1 MEQKKV
7 VSKLVIPTMRRMEK
21 ISIKELV
28 HSEEE
33 FLELRRD
40 SLLIP
45 NWQEKQARKVVEL
58 VNEVKQEMNN
68 NFDRIE
74 VKLFKGNMPVR
85 EMEFKKDTGEIII
98 EAINFYLVNAEK
110 IEEEMLEKGS
120 MRMRNSAFYL
130 KRDLQEVKDIING
143 R

>member
-1 MEQKKV
+1 MKNMERT
-7 VSKLVIPTMRRMEK
+7 IT
-21 ISIKELV
+21 KELAR
-28 HSEEE
+28 SEEE
-33 FLELRRD
+33 FLELRKD

-45 NWQEKQARKVVEL
+45 NWQGKLVRKVVEL

-68 NFDRIE
+68 SFDRIE

-110 IEEEMLEKGS
+110 IEEDMLERGS

-130 KRDLQEVKDIING
+130 KQDLQEVKNIING

>member
-1 MEQKKV
+1 
-7 VSKLVIPTMRRMEK
+7 
-21 ISIKELV
+21 
-28 HSEEE
+28 
-33 FLELRRD
+33 
-40 SLLIP
+40 
-45 NWQEKQARKVVEL
+45 
-58 VNEVKQEMNN
+58 MNN

-74 VKLFKGNMPVR
+74 VKLFKGNIPIR
-85 EMEFKKDTGEIII
+85 EMEFKKDTGDIII

-130 KRDLQEVKDIING
+130 KQDLQEVKNIING